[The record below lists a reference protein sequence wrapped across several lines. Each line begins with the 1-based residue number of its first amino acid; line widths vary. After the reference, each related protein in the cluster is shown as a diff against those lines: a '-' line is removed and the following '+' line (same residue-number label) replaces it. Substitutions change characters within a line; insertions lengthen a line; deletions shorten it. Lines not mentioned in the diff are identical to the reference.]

1 MARRF
6 TPLLLFVLPLLSLPL
21 SNGTGASALLVM
33 APKQPF
39 TVVEVLIPGGTF
51 QMGTNEGY
59 AEEAPAH
66 QVTLDSFYL
75 GRYEVTVA
83 EFKAFVKATGY
94 KTDAEKAGHS
104 TVAFGLSWEEQRKV
118 NWRHDALGKRRRQ
131 ADYNH
136 PVLHV
141 SWNDASQYC
150 QWLARKTGLAYRLP
164 TEAEGEYAAG
174 NGARH
179 TLYSW
184 GDNCLVSPPS
194 GNVADLAAQR
204 DFPGFII
211 CNGYID
217 GYSLTAPVGTF
228 PPNDLGLYDMTGNV
242 WEWCSDWFGPYT
254 AQNQTNPQG
263 PSSGT
268 LRVVRGGSWYEG
280 PNLYRVTFHGGIS
293 PDSHNHAIGFRLA
306 RTL

>member
-104 TVAFGLSWEEQRKV
+104 TVAFGLSWE
-118 NWRHDALGKRRRQ
+118 
-131 ADYNH
+131 
-136 PVLHV
+136 
-141 SWNDASQYC
+141 
-150 QWLARKTGLAYRLP
+150 
-164 TEAEGEYAAG
+164 
-174 NGARH
+174 
-179 TLYSW
+179 
-184 GDNCLVSPPS
+184 
-194 GNVADLAAQR
+194 
-204 DFPGFII
+204 
-211 CNGYID
+211 
-217 GYSLTAPVGTF
+217 
-228 PPNDLGLYDMTGNV
+228 
-242 WEWCSDWFGPYT
+242 
-254 AQNQTNPQG
+254 
-263 PSSGT
+263 
-268 LRVVRGGSWYEG
+268 
-280 PNLYRVTFHGGIS
+280 
-293 PDSHNHAIGFRLA
+293 
-306 RTL
+306 